1 MLPDNYVKLALFDE
15 IEKWA
20 ENDKLD
26 NHSFLLLCNFAKEL
40 HTTRDEFV
48 QALLKKLKALEAE
61 NAQLRRSALQQ
72 CGQAHLSESNTS
84 NTPTATAER

>member
-15 IEKWA
+15 VEKWA

-48 QALLKKLKALEAE
+48 QALLKKLKALQAE
-61 NAQLRRSALQQ
+61 NARLRSALQQ

-84 NTPTATAER
+84 NTASAAAKR